1 MKKSSPLS
9 IYACLLLG
17 AAVLSACA
25 PAGGA
30 DRRPEISGIEL
41 SPETMPE
48 AARIQVPM
56 PASPEPRPNH
66 RAEGSSLWQSG
77 SDSFFADRRASNVG
91 DVVTID
97 IEIDDQARMRNESSR
112 SREGSASLA
121 RPEFLGYGA
130 KIDRILPGIDEGEVP
145 ENLIELGAGFER
157 SGAGSINRGE
167 NINLKL
173 AALVIDRLP
182 NGNLVVAGR
191 QEVKVNDEIRELR
204 VAGIIDPRDIAM
216 DNSID
221 YAKIAEAR
229 ITYGGRG
236 QLSRQ
241 TRTAYGEEAMDILL
255 PY

>member
-1 MKKSSPLS
+1 MKNSSTLS
-9 IYACLLLG
+9 LTGVLLG
-17 AAVLSACA
+17 AVLLSACA
-25 PAGGA
+25 PAGGV

-41 SPETMPE
+41 TPDTMPE
-48 AARIQVPM
+48 ASRIQVPM
-56 PASPEPRPNH
+56 PPEPEARTLN
-66 RAEGSSLWQSG
+66 RAEASSLWQSG
-77 SDSFFADRRASNVG
+77 SDSFFADRRASTVG

-97 IEIDDQARMRNESSR
+97 IEIDDQARMRNASSR
-112 SREGSASLA
+112 SREGSASVA

-130 KIDRILPGIDEGEVP
+130 KLDRILPGIAEGEVP
-145 ENLIELGAGFER
+145 DNLVELGAGFER
-157 SGAGSINRGE
+157 SGEGSIDRGE

-173 AALVIDRLP
+173 AALVIDKLP

-241 TRTAYGEEAMDILL
+241 TRTAYGEEAMDIVL